1 MKIQSIIRV
10 AIGKYEVKVFLN
22 EGDDFE
28 YQQLGFTDLEMLIRR
43 YEDLPMVELTR
54 RILDNPKVAAVEII
68 SWDKNG
74 VRVER

>member
-10 AIGKYEVKVFLN
+10 AVGKYEIKVFLN
-22 EGDDFE
+22 EDDDFE
-28 YQQLGFTDLEMLIRR
+28 YQQLGFTDLEMLIRKH
-43 YEDLPMVELTR
+43 EDLPMVELTR

>member
-10 AIGKYEVKVFLN
+10 AIGKYEVKAFLS
-22 EGDDFE
+22 EDDDFE

-43 YEDLPMVELTR
+43 HGDLPMVELAKM
-54 RILDNPKVAAVEII
+54 ILDDSKIAAVEII
-68 SWDKNG
+68 GWDKNG